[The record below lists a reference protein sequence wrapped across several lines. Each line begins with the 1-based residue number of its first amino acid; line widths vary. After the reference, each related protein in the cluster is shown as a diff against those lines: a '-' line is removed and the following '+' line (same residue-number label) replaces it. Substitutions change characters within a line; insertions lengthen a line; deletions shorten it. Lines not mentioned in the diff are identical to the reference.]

1 MPNLLA
7 SISRPRARVYSQLP
21 SASISTLPSADALLP
36 HADMTKASFT
46 ARHAIVSTPLALI
59 ASAFSTKPGK
69 CFAEQVGVNAPGT
82 ANNTTFLPE
91 KSCSVVI
98 VSGPFSPMTV
108 NLPSGI
114 RSPTLIVILASS
126 KTKAAAVRPPRGV
139 SILPVAARSSA
150 PSTRPR
156 RRQLTLAVLLGLDV
170 IDPLPGGLPRTIVA
184 RIPDGRLERR
194 QRSVVLLLL
203 REAVAEQHVGLI
215 RAAQASHPQ
224 PFASRLRALFP
235 LTELCVRLREH
246 DAELAV
252 VGH

>member
-1 MPNLLA
+1 
-7 SISRPRARVYSQLP
+7 
-21 SASISTLPSADALLP
+21 
-36 HADMTKASFT
+36 
-46 ARHAIVSTPLALI
+46 
-59 ASAFSTKPGK
+59 
-69 CFAEQVGVNAPGT
+69 
-82 ANNTTFLPE
+82 
-91 KSCSVVI
+91 
-98 VSGPFSPMTV
+98 
-108 NLPSGI
+108 
-114 RSPTLIVILASS
+114 
-126 KTKAAAVRPPRGV
+126 AVRPPRGV

-224 PFASRLRALFP
+224 PFASRIRALFP

-252 VGH
+252 VGHLRGARERGDRLVVVLRELPGLREKPPVLQRALDRAALAALLEQRGGLVRTLRPQGELGERHALRLAGQPARIVRRLE